1 MGASSSRAPAS
12 AIRYLQPYPWPGVR
26 GSVCANPACRSEVKI
41 VMSVADDCWRAVPHG
56 PRSFHAQPARRAF
69 ALEPLSRPG
78 APPSSFSTPPRCFTA
93 IIKKCTSH
101 QKIALWPISSLASR
115 ADVDR
120 LSMDAHTPS
129 NWAETLGLRR
139 RRRPMKR
146 RPQQILRLDAHPGA
160 A

>member
-1 MGASSSRAPAS
+1 MMLETS
-12 AIRYLQPYPWPGVR
+12 AIRDLQPYPWPGVR

-56 PRSFHAQPARRAF
+56 PRSFHAQPTRRAF

-93 IIKKCTSH
+93 IIKSARRTKRSPVGRFHLWRHAPTS
-101 QKIALWPISSLASR
+101 IGSAWTP
-115 ADVDR
+115 D
-120 LSMDAHTPS
+120 TPS
-129 NWAETLGLRR
+129 NWAETLGLQR